1 MNLTLPVIFSPAICQ
16 MRCTTHS
23 NTFLS
28 SFFFFFTVF
37 KIDFSSHNPTHSLN
51 IFTNIQKYCRLYFQ
65 SSTQRKNIIKKNIP
79 FCLLCPERYS
89 VLYSRREDE
98 APLEITILYRSHL
111 TSTQNKQSQDT
122 LMSCRNYGSSVT
134 TDPEKI
140 SLLPKATNQNSA
152 YIS

>member
-1 MNLTLPVIFSPAICQ
+1 MNLTLPVIFSPICQ

-28 SFFFFFTVF
+28 SFFYSF
-37 KIDFSSHNPTHSLN
+37 KMDFSSHNPTHSLN

-89 VLYSRREDE
+89 VLYSQREDE

-111 TSTQNKQSQDT
+111 TSTQNKQSQGT
-122 LMSCRNYGSSVT
+122 FRSCMSYGPSVHNW
-134 TDPEKI
+134 PREN
-140 SLLPKATNQNSA
+140 SLLPKATNQSSA
-152 YIS
+152 CIS